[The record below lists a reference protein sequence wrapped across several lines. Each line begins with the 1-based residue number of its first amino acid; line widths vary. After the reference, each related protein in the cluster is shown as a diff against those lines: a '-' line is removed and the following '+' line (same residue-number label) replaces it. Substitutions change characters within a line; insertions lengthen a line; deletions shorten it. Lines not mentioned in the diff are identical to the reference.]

1 MVRLRWLCRQGLVLN
16 SILMITVLLIVAM
29 IGRWPRSRDEAFELA
44 GLRAEWPRAQLCKVL
59 LSALNAGLASA

>member
-1 MVRLRWLCRQGLVLN
+1 
-16 SILMITVLLIVAM
+16 MITVLLIVAM